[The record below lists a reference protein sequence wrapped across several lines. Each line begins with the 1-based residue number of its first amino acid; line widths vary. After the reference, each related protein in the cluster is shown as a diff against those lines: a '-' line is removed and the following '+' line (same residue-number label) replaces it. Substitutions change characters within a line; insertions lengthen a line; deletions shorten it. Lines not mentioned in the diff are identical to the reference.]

1 MEKALL
7 QLFLCK
13 DSLINPNHAAQQ
25 FSPEKGAPGLGRI
38 ITPWRG
44 EWSSAVWL
52 RRLRPPRGDFLL
64 RLFFI
69 D

>member
-25 FSPEKGAPGLGRI
+25 FSPEKVAPGLGRI
-38 ITPWRG
+38 INPWR
-44 EWSSAVWL
+44 
-52 RRLRPPRGDFLL
+52 
-64 RLFFI
+64 
-69 D
+69 

>member
-25 FSPEKGAPGLGRI
+25 FSPEKVAPGSGRI

-44 EWSSAVWL
+44 ELSAAVWL

-64 RLFFI
+64 RFVFI